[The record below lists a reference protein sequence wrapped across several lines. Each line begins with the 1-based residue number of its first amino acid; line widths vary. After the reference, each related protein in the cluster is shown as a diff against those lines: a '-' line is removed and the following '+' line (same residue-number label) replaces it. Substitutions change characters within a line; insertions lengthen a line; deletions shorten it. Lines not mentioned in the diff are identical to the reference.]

1 MRARIAVVAALSA
14 LSGLALVPPAHAA
27 GAACVDATLIVNGD
41 TVVDEH
47 HCVDLP

>member
-1 MRARIAVVAALSA
+1 MRLRIAVVAALTA
-14 LSGLALVPPAHAA
+14 LGGLALVPQAQAS
-27 GAACVDATLIVNGD
+27 GVCVDATFVANGE